1 MSGGRRFRFGCVT
14 RTLAVLVLVL
24 VLGGLGAWGYRNA
37 RADPTVRQMTVKLPH
52 WPRGAA
58 AMTVLVWS
66 DIHLGDRATDTA
78 RLARLVARAD
88 ALHPD
93 LVVLAGDYI
102 AGHKPQDAAIAP
114 GLAALRGLHA
124 PGGVVAVM
132 GNHEYWTDA
141 SRVRAVL
148 ERAGVTMLANDAVRR
163 GPLAIG
169 GIDDMVNRR
178 ADVGATVA
186 AVRAIGGAPLMVSHS
201 PDVAPALPADMP
213 LLVAGHSHCGQ
224 IVVPLHGPLVE
235 VTQPR
240 YRCGPVREGRRLTI
254 VTAGTGT
261 SVVPLRYG
269 APADWWLLTL
279 GP

>member
-1 MSGGRRFRFGCVT
+1 MSGGRWFRFGCVT
-14 RTLAVLVLVL
+14 KALVIGLLLIVM
-24 VLGGLGAWGYRNA
+24 LGAWGYRNA
-37 RADPTVRQMTVKLPH
+37 RADPVVRRMTVTLPR
-52 WPRGAA
+52 WPAGAA
-58 AMTVLVWS
+58 PVRVLVWS
-66 DIHLGDRATDTA
+66 DLHLGDRATDA
-78 RLARLVARAD
+78 GRLARLVDLAD

-93 LVVLAGDYI
+93 LIVLAGDHV
-102 AGHKPQDAAIAP
+102 AGHRRADAGRAAP
-114 GLAALRGLHA
+114 GLAALRGLRA
-124 PGGVVAVM
+124 PLGVVAVL

-141 SRVRAVL
+141 PLIRVAL
-148 ERAGVTMLANDAVRR
+148 EGAGVTVLANTAIRR

-178 ADVGATVA
+178 ADIAATA
-186 AVRAIGGAPLMVSHS
+186 AAMRQAGGAPLIVSHS
-201 PDVAPALPADMP
+201 PDMAPGLPADLP

-224 IVVPLHGPLVE
+224 IVLPWHGPIVS

-240 YRCGPVREGRRLTI
+240 YRCGAVREGRRLTI

-269 APADWWLLTL
+269 APPDWWLLAL